1 MRDERRS
8 SGDVGGENGIV
19 FRTKPVQLR
28 WMLGEEME
36 DVAHGAAS
44 SVVTR
49 EQKEF
54 YLTGDEGFGGWIYD
68 ICCAVLRV
76 FAGYF
81 LQTSIQG
88 KVNNRFVFSVV
99 LAFVYLSHET
109 ILELLHDVSIHDSGI
124 IPVHQRTYGMP
135 SPPNIE
141 FGAEGQP
148 RYLST
153 ASRDKGI
160 IYPLRVESCVPVI
173 Q

>member
-8 SGDVGGENGIV
+8 SDDVGGENGIV

-28 WMLGEEME
+28 WMLREKME

-49 EQKEF
+49 EQKDF
-54 YLTGDEGFGGWIYD
+54 YLTGDKGFGGWIYD
-68 ICCAVLRV
+68 ICCSALRV

-81 LQTSIQG
+81 LQTSIKG
-88 KVNNRFVFSVV
+88 KVNNRLVFTVV
-99 LAFVYLSHET
+99 LAVVYLSHET
-109 ILELLHDVSIHDSGI
+109 IFELLHNVSIHDSRI

-153 ASRDKGI
+153 ESRDKGI
-160 IYPLRVESCVPVI
+160 FYPLRVKGCVPVI